1 MTCRP
6 VLKLSL
12 RLEALL
18 CPLVTQEAPQDILA
32 SGPGLQVIP
41 WPGSPLLAPL
51 DLTATRPGLRSPG
64 LLVTMPTLGP
74 ECRPQALMESAMGS
88 TAQAA
93 NPLTHSTWGLTTSCS
108 P

>member
-18 CPLVTQEAPQDILA
+18 FPLVTQEAPQDILA